1 MRGHWRVTQ
10 NVITM
15 FDEVAMLQKKL
26 TKVGNSY
33 ALIIDKPLM
42 DLAGL
47 SANEPVVVYSTG
59 HGLVVASASSPVRN
73 FESAKDRVLA
83 RHGEVLKRLS
93 K

>member
-1 MRGHWRVTQ
+1 
-10 NVITM
+10 
-15 FDEVAMLQKKL
+15 MLQKKL

-33 ALIIDKPLM
+33 ALILDKALM

-59 HGLVVASASSPVRN
+59 HGLVVAPVAAPIRS
-73 FESAKDRVLA
+73 FESAKERVLT
-83 RHGEVLKRLS
+83 RHREVFKRLA

>member
-10 NVITM
+10 DVITM
-15 FDEVAMLQKKL
+15 FHEVAMLQKKL

-33 ALIIDKPLM
+33 ALILDKPLM

-59 HGLVVASASSPVRN
+59 HGLVVAPASSPVRN

>member
-1 MRGHWRVTQ
+1 MLAERI
-10 NVITM
+10 VIK
-15 FDEVAMLQKKL
+15 KKL

-47 SANEPVVVYSTG
+47 SANEPVMVYSSG
-59 HGLVVASASSPVRN
+59 HGLVVAPLSSPVRS

-83 RHGEVLKRLS
+83 RHGEVLRRLS

>member
-1 MRGHWRVTQ
+1 
-10 NVITM
+10 
-15 FDEVAMLQKKL
+15 MLQKKL

-33 ALIIDKPLM
+33 ALILDKPLM

-59 HGLVVASASSPVRN
+59 HGLVVAPVPAPVRS
-73 FESAKDRVLA
+73 FEEAKDRVFT
-83 RHGEVLKRLS
+83 RHGEVLKRLAD

>member
-1 MRGHWRVTQ
+1 
-10 NVITM
+10 M

-33 ALIIDKPLM
+33 ALILDKPLM

-59 HGLVVASASSPVRN
+59 HGLVVASASDGVRD
-73 FESAKDRVLA
+73 FEAAKAHVFKHHDGL
-83 RHGEVLKRLS
+83 LKRLAD